1 MNELLEKL
9 KIFED
14 EYKKLMSKL
23 SDPEITTNPGKIK
36 EYGKKISEVEE
47 AVKLADQYRKVLSSL

>member
-23 SDPEITTNPGKIK
+23 SDPEITSKPGKIK
-36 EYGKKISEVEE
+36 EYGLREE
-47 AVKLADQYRKVLSSL
+47 LDFSDRCWSAS